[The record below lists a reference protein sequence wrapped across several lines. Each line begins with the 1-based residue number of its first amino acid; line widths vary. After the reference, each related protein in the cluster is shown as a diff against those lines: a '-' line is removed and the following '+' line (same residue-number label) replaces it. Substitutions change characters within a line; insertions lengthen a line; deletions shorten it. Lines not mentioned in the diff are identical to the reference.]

1 MNPPCIA
8 EFSAQLGEGASALA
22 RAPSQ
27 TAYRSVGVRAP
38 PKHERA
44 AQLAGEGGEGT
55 DQHGN
60 NTTQVSHRASSRSQ
74 LAADSRGRFLQSIGE
89 LIEAAQAASSG
100 GMVTRD

>member
-44 AQLAGEGGEGT
+44 ARLAGEGGRESL
-55 DQHGN
+55 HRYI
-60 NTTQVSHRASSRSQ
+60 TTLVHRRASSRSQ

-89 LIEAAQAASSG
+89 LIEAAQAASG
-100 GMVTRD
+100 GEVVPRG